1 MSELYDKM
9 LAVIRSKA
17 VITYLGTGDVYSAK
31 ECERLAIQAQVDLLE
46 DLKNDT
52 ENTNAKFRLKL
63 ATMINEL
70 ESKIK

>member
-9 LAVIRSKA
+9 SEYLVFNTECLHHGKINELAKD
-17 VITYLGTGDVYSAK
+17 L
-31 ECERLAIQAQVDLLE
+31 ERLAIQAQVELLNE
-46 DLKNDT
+46 LKNDT

-70 ESKIK
+70 ESQLK